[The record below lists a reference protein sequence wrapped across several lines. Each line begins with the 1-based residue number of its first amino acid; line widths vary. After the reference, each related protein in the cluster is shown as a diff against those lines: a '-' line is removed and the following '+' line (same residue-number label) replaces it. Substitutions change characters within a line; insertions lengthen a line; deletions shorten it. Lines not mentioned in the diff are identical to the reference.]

1 MVYEWT
7 IPIISGTTLI
17 VGSGLT
23 IYVDRLERLRDASS
37 PHPVMYRFFSQAILA
52 MKQWPHMYVQTSTT
66 QHEHAKQEQH
76 AWKGMEQPWKLGN
89 GLKMEESAWY

>member
-1 MVYEWT
+1 
-7 IPIISGTTLI
+7 
-17 VGSGLT
+17 
-23 IYVDRLERLRDASS
+23 
-37 PHPVMYRFFSQAILA
+37 
-52 MKQWPHMYVQTSTT
+52 MYVQTSTT